1 MGSNLATHQVL
12 RSKVLKPWLQPFSP
26 PAPKLQRHCHSCW
39 CAWLVG
45 RVYSLNMVDLG
56 EWLRQDK
63 TGVIKIGELKK
74 VRKPDWL
81 RASHWDGPTW
91 LAIFGSCNVKK
102 REKGGVCWCFFDI
115 HLDVYPIFTA
125 TISHNIPYIHL
136 AEATP
141 KVRCWG
147 AGKQMPHPR
156 RRRHTYFPGQPSR
169 FRGWH
174 RRAALDV
181 SKSASLSCYFW
192 IWSEYYIYILYILYY
207 IYMKHQLKENL
218 WW

>member
-115 HLDVYPIFTA
+115 HLDVYPLFRA

-136 AEATP
+136 AEAT
-141 KVRCWG
+141 R
-147 AGKQMPHPR
+147 
-156 RRRHTYFPGQPSR
+156 
-169 FRGWH
+169 
-174 RRAALDV
+174 
-181 SKSASLSCYFW
+181 KSAAEVLENKCHIHDEDATRIFQASLADFGGDIDVLLWMSRNQHHSVVIF
-192 IWSEYYIYILYILYY
+192 EYDLNIIYI
-207 IYMKHQLKENL
+207 
-218 WW
+218 